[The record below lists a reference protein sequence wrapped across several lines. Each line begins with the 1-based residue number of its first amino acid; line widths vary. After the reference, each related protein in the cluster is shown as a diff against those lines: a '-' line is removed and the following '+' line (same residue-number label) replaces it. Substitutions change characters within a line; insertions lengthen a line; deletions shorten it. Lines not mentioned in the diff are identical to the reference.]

1 MLLRCYARNRRRRN
15 LLIKFEAAP
24 CCLMNEEPSE
34 QSSTLAVYL
43 TSAGIGANLKQS
55 ATARDT
61 IMFTMTAAM
70 ALQSFQVVFKLMF
83 KGGSSK
89 NDKCLCEIL
98 IDMF

>member
-1 MLLRCYARNRRRRN
+1 MRT
-15 LLIKFEAAP
+15 I
-24 CCLMNEEPSE
+24 
-34 QSSTLAVYL
+34 AVYL

-70 ALQSFQVVFKLMF
+70 APQSFQVDFELMF

-89 NDKCLCEIL
+89 NDKCLCVTAMEMTCLVSSVDDFENRERPIL
-98 IDMF
+98 ISS

>member
-1 MLLRCYARNRRRRN
+1 MLFNERRAER
-15 LLIKFEAAP
+15 ECA
-24 CCLMNEEPSE
+24 
-34 QSSTLAVYL
+34 LAVYL

-55 ATARDT
+55 GTARDT

-70 ALQSFQVVFKLMF
+70 APQSFQVDFKLMF

-98 IDMF
+98 IDRF